1 MNTPVHL
8 IPAGTYRVTVTSAD
22 GLSVEWLRNDIEL
35 VLTGTYRVTVTSA
48 DGLSIEWL
56 RNDIELVLS
65 DVRDNLA
72 AENESVAIA
81 KPCEKYPRGNGGTA

>member
-22 GLSVEWLRNDIEL
+22 GLSV
-35 VLTGTYRVTVTSA
+35 
-48 DGLSIEWL
+48 EWL

-81 KPCEKYPRGNGGTA
+81 KPCEKYPRGNGATA